1 MKRQW
6 QTEELVEQFTLL
18 PDEIALLD
26 NKVGVNRLGF
36 AVLFKFFQ
44 LEARFPRSKLSN
56 IIGVGLRRKLHETY
70 AAIPTQFAIP

>member
-18 PDEIALLD
+18 PDEMALLD

-36 AVLFKFFQ
+36 ARV
-44 LEARFPRSKLSN
+44 
-56 IIGVGLRRKLHETY
+56 Y
-70 AAIPTQFAIP
+70 